1 MQLKQIKGA
10 NCIFKWMQDSYSP
23 SSRYTKNYVTK
34 HYIQCDIFQVYMMKD
49 NETLYVTSCR
59 IFFFHYPLRNPLLLV
74 LVLLLSLQHLF
85 PSILSS
91 LLHLWRCL
99 CWLLRG
105 SVRCRRGLIKE
116 TEREIWPAAL
126 FSAREPGSGGAV
138 SDPGATTSFL

>member
-1 MQLKQIKGA
+1 MSHFEEI
-10 NCIFKWMQDSYSP
+10 
-23 SSRYTKNYVTK
+23 SSLSTGG
-34 HYIQCDIFQVYMMKD
+34 
-49 NETLYVTSCR
+49 L
-59 IFFFHYPLRNPLLLV
+59 LLLV
-74 LVLLLSLQHLF
+74 LLLLLSFQRLF

-91 LLHLWRCL
+91 RLHLRRCL

-126 FSAREPGSGGAV
+126 FSARQPESGGAA